1 MSTQALLEQNEALM
15 QSCRELEAQLA
26 SSASEAADKSAL
38 SVQVRELEQQ
48 VEAHVASS
56 DSEAAEKSALSVQV
70 RELEQQVE
78 NMKQTMATSDEDRI
92 MTLMLELEKERG
104 KLAGA
109 PNK

>member
-26 SSASEAADKSAL
+26 SSA
-38 SVQVRELEQQ
+38 
-48 VEAHVASS
+48 
-56 DSEAAEKSALSVQV
+56 SEAAEKSALSVQV